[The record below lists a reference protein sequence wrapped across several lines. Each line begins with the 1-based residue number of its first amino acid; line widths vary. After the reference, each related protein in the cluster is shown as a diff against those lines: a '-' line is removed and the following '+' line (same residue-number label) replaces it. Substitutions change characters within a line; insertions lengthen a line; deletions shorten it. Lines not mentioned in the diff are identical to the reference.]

1 MKRIFG
7 VVLLVGVLLACR
19 EDEPIFSK
27 SADERAQEAITDLNS
42 RLVAPSEGWLLRY
55 RPENESGTYN
65 VLLNF
70 QEDGEVNIQTDFG
83 VNDGEFYDQ
92 TITYRVDNSLGLE
105 LILENYS
112 FFSFLFEQED
122 ATFLAEYEFDY
133 VNETPDGDLVFR
145 SKTDPSSPTNLVFQL
160 ASADDINLLG
170 RELSTDLSTF
180 LDRQNVP
187 TLFASTYR
195 LDYQN
200 QDLTFYLNFD
210 DFRRTISFNFVSPD
224 GSSGGREINFTSP
237 YIIQGN
243 EIVLDNPLS
252 GSYYG
257 QQVELSSIR
266 FGSLSDIT
274 LTTCDSAFTAKQ
286 YSASINT
293 APAVLENTLF
303 APNGANVLEQVDFY
317 FCLNNNIFQ
326 SGRSIG
332 GQVDTDVEGSLA
344 MLLYYDESVN
354 DPFYALGFFIVNESG
369 TITRVLREFTPTVD
383 GNQLQLAYDT
393 DFTLLQDTTGVYNGE
408 NIDKYLNMFAEGEG
422 VYLYKID
429 DATYEMYNSCNE
441 TSFVFFH
448 N

>member
-422 VYLYKID
+422 VYLY
-429 DATYEMYNSCNE
+429 
-441 TSFVFFH
+441 
-448 N
+448 